1 MEVCILEA
9 MKMQNSMT
17 AARSGKVIFIHKH
30 VVTFRSKRLSKV
42 IVLD

>member
-17 AARSGKVIFIHKH
+17 AARSGKVTFIL
-30 VVTFRSKRLSKV
+30 VVTFRSKRLNENCAK
-42 IVLD
+42 